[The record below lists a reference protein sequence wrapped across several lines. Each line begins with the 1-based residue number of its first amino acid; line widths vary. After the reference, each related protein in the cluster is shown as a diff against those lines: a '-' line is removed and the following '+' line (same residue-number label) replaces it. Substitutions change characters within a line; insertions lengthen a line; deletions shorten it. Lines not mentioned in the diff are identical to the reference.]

1 MLEDVEEHRNMFLGV
16 SLLVGLDTAEDVQ
29 SLVFLSLDV
38 QCEESDEGG
47 DLEQEVN
54 EESHASVE
62 SECLDSRHGGES
74 SQEEAGRLCDG
85 AEKHRWR
92 HLPHHSTNLILLP
105 NQKRVSVEIDQSEI
119 SILPPQS
126 QSCLACLSDK
136 SEPG

>member
-1 MLEDVEEHRNMFLGV
+1 MKQEGSIEVLEDVEEHRNMFLGV
-16 SLLVGLDTAEDVQ
+16 SLLVGLDTAENVQ

-38 QCEESDEGG
+38 QCEESNEGG

-85 AEKHRWR
+85 AEKH
-92 HLPHHSTNLILLP
+92 
-105 NQKRVSVEIDQSEI
+105 
-119 SILPPQS
+119 
-126 QSCLACLSDK
+126 
-136 SEPG
+136 